1 VIPDPGTPFQLVHE
15 DDVASAFMAGV
26 RGVGDPGPYNLAAG
40 GALTFSDVAD
50 ALGWYSVP
58 VPRLAVEAT
67 AEIVSR
73 LPLLPASVGWIHSV
87 RKPVLMKT
95 DRARKELRWRPKHT
109 AKATLREMARAQLAD
124 APAR

>member
-1 VIPDPGTPFQLVHE
+1 
-15 DDVASAFMAGV
+15 M
-26 RGVGDPGPYNLAAG
+26 
-40 GALTFSDVAD
+40 AD

-67 AEIVSR
+67 AEIVTR

-109 AKATLREMARAQLAD
+109 AKATLQEMAGPSAAGPRALT
-124 APAR
+124 R

>member
-1 VIPDPGTPFQLVHE
+1 
-15 DDVASAFMAGV
+15 M
-26 RGVGDPGPYNLAAG
+26 
-40 GALTFSDVAD
+40 
-50 ALGWYSVP
+50 P

-67 AEIVSR
+67 AEIVTR

-109 AKATLREMARAQLAD
+109 AKATLREMAQAERSRPRLPLAD
-124 APAR
+124 ARAM

>member
-1 VIPDPGTPFQLVHE
+1 
-15 DDVASAFMAGV
+15 MAGV
-26 RGVGDPGPYNLAAG
+26 RGVGEPGPYNLAAG
-40 GALTFSDVAD
+40 GTLTFSDVAD

-67 AEIVSR
+67 AEIVTR
-73 LPLLPASVGWIHSV
+73 LPLMPESVGWIHSV

-109 AKATLREMARAQLAD
+109 AKATLREMAQAERSPTVA
-124 APAR
+124 ARCDVNHWPDPG